1 MCPCAHRSQKGKRG
15 RNEKNYLPKTLP
27 KPLPTPIK
35 KKLAHSPLSRSPRR
49 LTRIR
54 VLRLGIR
61 ALAAMDGGGGG
72 GAEGELTAQE
82 TALYDRQIR
91 VWGVDAQKR
100 CAALKNSTF
109 AIVIISLLF
118 SIHLNF
124 CSILLFFF
132 KHALVILFA
141 KKSIFVGF
149 MIYFG
154 FIAKFRCAFSSWFWP
169 KACIFM

>member
-1 MCPCAHRSQKGKRG
+1 
-15 RNEKNYLPKTLP
+15 
-27 KPLPTPIK
+27 
-35 KKLAHSPLSRSPRR
+35 
-49 LTRIR
+49 
-54 VLRLGIR
+54 
-61 ALAAMDGGGGG
+61 MDGGGGG

-124 CSILLFFF
+124 CSILLFFSSTRW
-132 KHALVILFA
+132 LFYSL
-141 KKSIFVGF
+141 KNRSLWGL
-149 MIYFG
+149 
-154 FIAKFRCAFSSWFWP
+154 
-169 KACIFM
+169 

>member
-1 MCPCAHRSQKGKRG
+1 MLPLQSPLSRRAEGTESICTPKSKGQDGKKR
-15 RNEKNYLPKTLP
+15 EKNYLPRTLP
-27 KPLPTPIK
+27 KPL
-35 KKLAHSPLSRSPRR
+35 SLSRSPRR

-124 CSILLFFF
+124 CSILLFFQ
-132 KHALVILFA
+132 AR
-141 KKSIFVGF
+141 VG
-149 MIYFG
+149 YF
-154 FIAKFRCAFSSWFWP
+154 IR
-169 KACIFM
+169 